1 MMDLLLEYWR
11 AYLYSDGT
19 KMTGLVMTLWLLVL
33 SLGIGF
39 VAAVPLAVARTSSCR
54 ALSMPVRFYT
64 YLFRGTPLYV
74 QLLLIYSGVYGLTV
88 VRDVDMLNQFFR
100 NGFNCT
106 ILAFALNT
114 CAYTTEI
121 FAGAIAST
129 AYGEVEAAKAYGMS
143 RLTLYLR
150 VILPSALRR
159 SLPNYGNEVILMLHA
174 TTVAFVA
181 TVPDL
186 LKVARDANA
195 ATYRSFE
202 SFGIAALLYL
212 AVSLAIVHLF
222 RKAEHKWLAFLRP
235 VEKK

>member
-1 MMDLLLEYWR
+1 MEILQEYWR
-11 AYLYSDGT
+11 AYLYSDGA
-19 KMTGLVMTLWLLVL
+19 KMTGLALTLWLLVL
-33 SLGIGF
+33 SLLIGF
-39 VAAVPLAVARTSSCR
+39 LAAVPLAVARVSSHR
-54 ALSMPVRFYT
+54 ALSMPVRLYT

-74 QLLLIYSGVYGLTV
+74 QLLLIYSGVYGLSL
-88 VRDVDMLNQFFR
+88 VREVDVLNHFFR
-100 NGFNCT
+100 NGFNCAV
-106 ILAFALNT
+106 LAFGLNT

-129 AYGEVEAAKAYGMS
+129 PYGEVEAGKAYGMS
-143 RLTLYLR
+143 RWTLYLR

-159 SLPNYGNEVILMLHA
+159 ALPNYGNEVILMLHA
-174 TTVAFVA
+174 TSVAFVA

-202 SFGIAALLYL
+202 AFGLAAVLYL

-235 VEKK
+235 AAKKP

>member
-1 MMDLLLEYWR
+1 MDLLNEYWK
-11 AYLYSDGT
+11 AYLYSDGA

-33 SLGIGF
+33 SLALGF
-39 VAAVPLAVARTSSCR
+39 VAAVPLAVARASSNR
-54 ALSMPVRFYT
+54 WLSVPVRIYT

-74 QLLLIYSGVYGLTV
+74 QLLLIYSGVYGLAV
-88 VRDVDMLNQFFR
+88 VREVDVLNHFFR

-129 AYGEVEAAKAYGMS
+129 PYGEVEAARAYGMS
-143 RLTLYLR
+143 RLKLYLR

-202 SFGIAALLYL
+202 AFGLAALLYL
-212 AVSLAIVHLF
+212 GVSLAIVHMF

-235 VEKK
+235 TEKK